1 MSQRAVRDEL
11 PFIPCALDIP
21 QTTALKPPPNLPRES
36 RKPSA
41 PPLMPLYAHKP
52 FAEWP
57 ISKFRVHK
65 SFEIAI
71 QPGKI
76 HLRLKRGGEIWRQK
90 SSR

>member
-1 MSQRAVRDEL
+1 MTRHSS
-11 PFIPCALDIP
+11 PCSFDTP
-21 QTTALKPPPNLPRES
+21 QTTTFKPPARFLGNRARAL
-36 RKPSA
+36 A
-41 PPLMPLYAHKP
+41 PLLMPFYAHKP

-57 ISKFRVHK
+57 ISEFRLDK

-76 HLRLKRGGEIWRQK
+76 HLRLKRGGEIWRLK